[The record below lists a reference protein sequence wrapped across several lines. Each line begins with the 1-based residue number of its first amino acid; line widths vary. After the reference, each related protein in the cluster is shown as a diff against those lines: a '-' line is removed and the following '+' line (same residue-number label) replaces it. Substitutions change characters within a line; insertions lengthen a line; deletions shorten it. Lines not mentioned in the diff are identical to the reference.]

1 MRADRGKW
9 NAGKGDKTMS
19 QRMPED
25 RILRQGD
32 DPRLI
37 ELLKSDAA
45 YKLEAVTAVRTLMWR
60 KKRQS

>member
-1 MRADRGKW
+1 MRQ
-9 NAGKGDKTMS
+9 T
-19 QRMPED
+19 MPED

-32 DPRLI
+32 DPWLI

-45 YKLEAVTAVRTLMWR
+45 RMLETVMAVRTLMWR

>member
-1 MRADRGKW
+1 MRQTTR
-9 NAGKGDKTMS
+9 
-19 QRMPED
+19 ED

-45 YKLEAVTAVRTLMWR
+45 RKLNTVTAVRTLMWR
-60 KKRQS
+60 KRRQS

>member
-1 MRADRGKW
+1 MRQ
-9 NAGKGDKTMS
+9 T
-19 QRMPED
+19 MPED

-37 ELLKSDAA
+37 ELSKSDAA
-45 YKLEAVTAVRTLMWR
+45 RKLETVTAVRTLMWL

>member
-1 MRADRGKW
+1 
-9 NAGKGDKTMS
+9 
-19 QRMPED
+19 MPED

-45 YKLEAVTAVRTLMWR
+45 RMLETVTSVRTLMWR
-60 KKRQS
+60 KRRQS